1 MIELKR
7 LNVIRRVESEEKA
20 VALEAQGFKRLPT
33 SKGKE
38 KSGKKGEDAAA
49 KKAAEGGAKKAAEE
63 AAKNG
68 EGENGK

>member
-20 VALEAQGFKRLPT
+20 AALEAQGFKRLPV

-38 KSGKKGEDAAA
+38 KPGKKGEDAAA
-49 KKAAEGGAKKAAEE
+49 KKAAKKAAEE
-63 AAKNG
+63 KDKKG
-68 EGENGK
+68 EGENGE

>member
-1 MIELKR
+1 MIELKH

-20 VALEAQGFKRLPT
+20 VALEAQGFKRLST

-38 KSGKKGEDAAA
+38 KSGKKGDDAT
-49 KKAAEGGAKKAAEE
+49 KKAAEGAAKKV
-63 AAKNG
+63 

>member
-1 MIELKR
+1 M
-7 LNVIRRVESEEKA
+7 NVIRRVESEEKA

-38 KSGKKGEDAAA
+38 KSGKKGDDAAA
-49 KKAAEGGAKKAAEE
+49 KKAAEAEGKKD
-63 AAKNG
+63 

>member
-20 VALEAQGFKRLPT
+20 VALEAQGFKRLST

-38 KSGKKGEDAAA
+38 KPSKKGDDAAD
-49 KKAAEGGAKKAAEE
+49 KEGEG
-63 AAKNG
+63 KNG
-68 EGENGK
+68 K

>member
-38 KSGKKGEDAAA
+38 KSGKKGDDAAA
-49 KKAAEGGAKKAAEE
+49 KKAAEDAAKKAAED
-63 AAKNG
+63 AAKKG

>member
-38 KSGKKGEDAAA
+38 KSGKKGDDAA
-49 KKAAEGGAKKAAEE
+49 AKKAAEE

>member
-33 SKGKE
+33 SKGKK
-38 KSGKKGEDAAA
+38 KSGKKGDDAA
-49 KKAAEGGAKKAAEE
+49 AKKAAEE
-63 AAKNG
+63 AAKKAAEEAAKKG

>member
-20 VALEAQGFKRLPT
+20 MALEAQGFKRLPT

-38 KSGKKGEDAAA
+38 KSGKKGDDAA
-49 KKAAEGGAKKAAEE
+49 AKKAAEE
-63 AAKNG
+63 AAKKG

>member
-7 LNVIRRVESEEKA
+7 MNVIRRVESEEKA

-49 KKAAEGGAKKAAEE
+49 KKAAEEAAKKAAE